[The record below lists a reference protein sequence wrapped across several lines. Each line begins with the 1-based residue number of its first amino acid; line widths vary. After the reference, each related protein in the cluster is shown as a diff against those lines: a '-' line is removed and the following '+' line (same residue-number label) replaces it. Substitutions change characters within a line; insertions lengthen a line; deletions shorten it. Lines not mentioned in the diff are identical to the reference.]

1 MGLANAVI
9 DLVKSFGELLNSV
22 VGTAYALVH
31 SFVAGVWGLVAG
43 VLAMFGDLGKGAI
56 DFVEGVGRFVVGT
69 FTSFSLPLLVLVLD
83 RLTGGKNN
91 NRQCCTPR
99 SRCRRVLRVQ
109 ALHRAAAG

>member
-31 SFVAGVWGLVAG
+31 SFVAGLWGLVAG

-56 DFVEGVGRFVVGT
+56 DFVEGVGRFVVGNAA
-69 FTSFSLPLLVLVLD
+69 LLGV
-83 RLTGGKNN
+83 
-91 NRQCCTPR
+91 
-99 SRCRRVLRVQ
+99 
-109 ALHRAAAG
+109 AAAGFYAYKRFIAQPQAEGRRPAVALNGGAGGGKKTN